1 MLDIAVT
8 VKSFAKQMKLKAIPS
23 QPINVQVRD
32 QINISNVI
40 LKVLHKIIWN
50 SNWWEVACT

>member
-23 QPINVQVRD
+23 KPINVQVRD

-40 LKVLHKIIWN
+40 LKVLHKII
-50 SNWWEVACT
+50 